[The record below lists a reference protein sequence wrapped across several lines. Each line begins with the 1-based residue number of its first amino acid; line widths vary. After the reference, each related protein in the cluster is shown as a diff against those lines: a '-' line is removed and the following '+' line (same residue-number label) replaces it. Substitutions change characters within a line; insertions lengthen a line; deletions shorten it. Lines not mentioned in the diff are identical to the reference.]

1 MAGAWQE
8 TLSPFHKGEQLAQER
23 VGVRDK
29 VEKLGRQVIRDH
41 LPDQHR
47 EFYGELPFVILGT
60 VDDEGRP
67 WASLVPGRPGF
78 MTTPDARTL
87 DVGIQPLFGD
97 LLNDTLRPGTDIG
110 VLGIQP
116 DARRRNR
123 LTGRIDSVRSGGF
136 TVSVHHTFGNCPQYI
151 QTRTVEV
158 LTEIDT
164 PERERKLVRSDR
176 FDETARRLIE
186 QADTLFIATAHV
198 DGDEPASQGADV
210 SHRGGRPGFVRIEN
224 DRTLVFPDFSGNFHF
239 NTVGNILVNPQAG
252 FLFADFESGDLVY
265 LSGTA
270 EIVWNGQDVAAFAGA
285 ERLIRFQADMVIR
298 VEASLPLRF
307 TFGEYSPMLEHTG
320 SWQQAIESIAADRE
334 RNVYVEHEVVRI
346 ERESE
351 AITSFYLRRAD
362 GKGLASYRPGQFL
375 PIRVPVPG
383 QPGLA
388 ARTYTISDGPTAGH
402 YRLSIKR
409 EGGDAVVSN
418 FFHDRVAVG
427 SRLEALA
434 PRGKFVF
441 DEASERP
448 VVLISA
454 GVGITPMI
462 AMANFIAGEG
472 QRTRTYRRTYFIH
485 GARNGKAHAFAD
497 DIRQWAD
504 GHELLTAHIRY
515 SRPADDDQ
523 LGKSYDSEGHID
535 LALLK
540 SLLPFDD
547 YDFYLCGPQPFMQAL
562 YDGLTGMGVSDAQIH
577 YESFGPATV
586 LKHDAANQRPSL
598 IRTGA
603 QEPVAVSFAGSNIDL
618 EWSPDK
624 GTLLDLAEAAG
635 LNPEYSCRSGIC
647 GTCATQ
653 LKCGD
658 VDYIEEPSAP
668 LADGEVLICCST
680 PKPGAGAA
688 ACGENV
694 GVVLEL

>member
-239 NTVGNILVNPQAG
+239 NTVGNILVNPKAG

-351 AITSFYLRRAD
+351 GDHLVLPPPSRW
-362 GKGLASYRPGQFL
+362 KGTCVLSSG
-375 PIRVPVPG
+375 PVPAD
-383 QPGLA
+383 PG
-388 ARTYTISDGPTAGH
+388 T
-402 YRLSIKR
+402 
-409 EGGDAVVSN
+409 
-418 FFHDRVAVG
+418 G
-427 SRLEALA
+427 SRTARA
-434 PRGKFVF
+434 RGKDLHHF
-441 DEASERP
+441 R
-448 VVLISA
+448 
-454 GVGITPMI
+454 
-462 AMANFIAGEG
+462 
-472 QRTRTYRRTYFIH
+472 
-485 GARNGKAHAFAD
+485 
-497 DIRQWAD
+497 WAD
-504 GHELLTAHIRY
+504 R
-515 SRPADDDQ
+515 R
-523 LGKSYDSEGHID
+523 
-535 LALLK
+535 
-540 SLLPFDD
+540 SLSPFH
-547 YDFYLCGPQPFMQAL
+547 QAR
-562 YDGLTGMGVSDAQIH
+562 G
-577 YESFGPATV
+577 
-586 LKHDAANQRPSL
+586 R
-598 IRTGA
+598 
-603 QEPVAVSFAGSNIDL
+603 
-618 EWSPDK
+618 
-624 GTLLDLAEAAG
+624 
-635 LNPEYSCRSGIC
+635 
-647 GTCATQ
+647 
-653 LKCGD
+653 
-658 VDYIEEPSAP
+658 
-668 LADGEVLICCST
+668 
-680 PKPGAGAA
+680 
-688 ACGENV
+688 
-694 GVVLEL
+694 